1 MSSFHPVHR
10 VSWVPRYDR
19 SHGAL
24 APEQHFPPAM
34 VGAFGYTICLFLF
47 AWSAGRTHWIVPV
60 IASSFF
66 GWGSTLL
73 FTSTLSYYP
82 QAYGKWSAS
91 ALASADFERQMFA
104 AVMPLVSIP
113 FFRNLGVD
121 WACTLLGCIS
131 VVLLPIPFMI
141 HKVSL
146 VMLGRNSLFTCPWFL
161 VISTARSLGRDRR

>member
-1 MSSFHPVHR
+1 
-10 VSWVPRYDR
+10 
-19 SHGAL
+19 
-24 APEQHFPPAM
+24 M

-73 FTSTLSYYP
+73 FISTLSYYP

-113 FFRNLGVD
+113 FFKNLGVD

-131 VVLLPIPFMI
+131 VILLPIPFMI
-141 HKVSL
+141 YKVSL
-146 VMLGRNSLFTCPWFL
+146 DRGALRLQELADPASQYGAKLRQ
-161 VISTARSLGRDRR
+161 RSRMTD

>member
-1 MSSFHPVHR
+1 MAYPNTRTLSR
-10 VSWVPRYDR
+10 VAFRISWKPRYDR
-19 SHGAL
+19 SNGTL
-24 APEQHFPPAM
+24 APEHHFPPAM

-47 AWSAGRTHWIVPV
+47 AWSSGRTHWIVPV
-60 IASSFF
+60 VASSFF

-73 FTSTLSYYP
+73 FISTLSYFP

-113 FFRNLGVD
+113 FFNDLGVD

-131 VVLLPIPFMI
+131 VVLLPIPFVI
-141 HKVSL
+141 YKVCCL
-146 VMLGRNSLFTCPWFL
+146 TCDNTRHW
-161 VISTARSLGRDRR
+161 